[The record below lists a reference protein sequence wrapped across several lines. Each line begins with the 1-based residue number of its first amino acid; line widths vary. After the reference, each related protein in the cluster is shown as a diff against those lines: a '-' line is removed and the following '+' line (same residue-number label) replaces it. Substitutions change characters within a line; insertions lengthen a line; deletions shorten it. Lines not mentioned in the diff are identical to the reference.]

1 MSDYFDQFGRSF
13 ERAAVRRAH
22 LGWYARL
29 SSRMR
34 THGLATVVA
43 ALVVATPAAAVGA
56 LSGWFSAGKP
66 DVFYPASAKVGLGRT
81 IPGTRMLPI
90 RVADP
95 GGGPPWGM
103 RLVQTNRGDT
113 CVQVG
118 RVEYGELG
126 SLGIDYSWGDD
137 HKFHAINPNEGQDD
151 ICGSTDAAGHG
162 FLSSSMHGWAASA
175 FMPGDYGSGSAAS
188 YCQRPAPATAL
199 RVHACPAGSLRLI
212 FVGLLGPDAK
222 SVTYRTPSGTSR
234 SEGTVGGVGAYL
246 IVFRQTASDCAEYS
260 LTPLGGHLGCKG
272 LGFTEYPMLRAPNA
286 VTSVTYADGK
296 TCSDQPSRVLVAAW
310 RQFNARMRRETGLT
324 AAQARAQLARFAAVH
339 HAGKGAGGGDPAL
352 DIFEALTPQCPLA
365 GWVADKQ
372 PKVTQRE
379 VASPVRF
386 TAVKARHYCSDGS
399 QGYLDYAKPDL
410 IGCDDGVPR
419 GYQRWRWASPDQV
432 LVTASFIA
440 RRSVTSTN
448 SWYEW
453 QIMNPGNGGGG
464 GNRTQTDIRAGE
476 RVFLTIW
483 VPASRF
489 RGVFCGTVS
498 FMANAGRA
506 GPGGGDDP
514 GYDGSVIVGR
524 FSFRLH

>member
-1 MSDYFDQFGRSF
+1 MVLDTLGLAERLAFVLRDVFTGPLAARAF
-13 ERAAVRRAH
+13 EPSQIPGSGQLGPMAQPTDDDARLIERMARGDGEAAGALYRRYLPLVLRWSLRETRNREVAADLASEVFAAALIASPRFRQDHGSVGSWLLGIAKNKLRESQRRQRIEHSARRA
-22 LGWYARL
+22 
-29 SSRMR
+29 
-34 THGLATVVA
+34 
-43 ALVVATPAAAVGA
+43 
-56 LSGWFSAGKP
+56 
-66 DVFYPASAKVGLGRT
+66 
-81 IPGTRMLPI
+81 
-90 RVADP
+90 
-95 GGGPPWGM
+95 
-103 RLVQTNRGDT
+103 
-113 CVQVG
+113 
-118 RVEYGELG
+118 
-126 SLGIDYSWGDD
+126 LGIEPIALTDD
-137 HKFHAINPNEGQDD
+137 
-151 ICGSTDAAGHG
+151 
-162 FLSSSMHGWAASA
+162 
-175 FMPGDYGSGSAAS
+175 
-188 YCQRPAPATAL
+188 AL
-199 RVHACPAGSLRLI
+199 ERV
-212 FVGLLGPDAK
+212 
-222 SVTYRTPSGTSR
+222 
-234 SEGTVGGVGAYL
+234 
-246 IVFRQTASDCAEYS
+246 
-260 LTPLGGHLGCKG
+260 
-272 LGFTEYPMLRAPNA
+272 
-286 VTSVTYADGK
+286 
-296 TCSDQPSRVLVAAW
+296 
-310 RQFNARMRRETGLT
+310 
-324 AAQARAQLARFAAVH
+324 
-339 HAGKGAGGGDPAL
+339 
-352 DIFEALTPQCPLA
+352 EALTPQCPLA

-489 RGVFCGTVS
+489 RGVFRGTVS